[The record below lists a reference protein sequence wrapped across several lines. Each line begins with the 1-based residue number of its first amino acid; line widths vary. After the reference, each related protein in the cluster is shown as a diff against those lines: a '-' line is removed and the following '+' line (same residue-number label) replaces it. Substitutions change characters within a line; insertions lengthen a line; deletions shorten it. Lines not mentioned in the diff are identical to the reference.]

1 MDDIDVKSTRNAALT
16 YIRKESLD
24 IYNRLHSIDEDITFV
39 NQVRLA
45 YKYLP
50 ILPNLR
56 CGAWYTDPSTSV
68 PIPAYFKSTD
78 GHFSNWSFN
87 LRRPNLHLLALVEE
101 QKGMI
106 LVDSTRS
113 GKKIPDALSKTVPI
127 WCAVV
132 NRAIQIRHPEIT
144 TGRDTNLYTP
154 PSTVSSQEHDQIVP
168 LLDGW
173 AEALAKSSYALPQ
186 LLYPLRPMWITPSTS
201 SFPQVGS
208 DSGFYPVICVSASKQ
223 VEDGLERRSSGFT
236 YIQGSGD
243 DHEAWGMGLVPDI
256 FWSHRE
262 ELLTFSQTE
271 LQSLVAS
278 TVAAS
283 STQEGEPP
291 TILSKV
297 GSRLAICQNSGL
309 PSPSLGDDFVYLV
322 LSEVDIYIK
331 GRLQVERIK
340 MSPGKKGQTQFLSTV
355 LPQAMAFVQSA
366 LIKGRSVCVSCD
378 TGKDVSVGVV
388 VTALQIFFDD
398 DGHFTMSSGPRKSET
413 GCLDKQSIR
422 TRLEWIISDRPQ
434 ANPSRS
440 TLKRVN
446 EFLLSPEAYR
456 NAQS

>member
-1 MDDIDVKSTRNAALT
+1 MDDVDARSTRNTALS
-16 YIRKESLD
+16 YIRKEFLD

-45 YKYLP
+45 YKGLP

-106 LVDSTRS
+106 LVDSTRA

-132 NRAIQIRHPEIT
+132 NRAMRIRYPEIT
-144 TGRDTNLYTP
+144 VNWDTELYTP
-154 PSTVSSQEHDQIVP
+154 PSTVSSQEHDQILP

-173 AEALAKSSYALPQ
+173 AEALAKSSYTLPR
-186 LLYPLRPMWITPSTS
+186 LLYSLRPMWITPSTS

-208 DSGFYPVICVSASKQ
+208 DPGFYPVICVSASKQ

-243 DHEAWGMGLVPDI
+243 DHEAWGMGLVPEM
-256 FWSHRE
+256 FWSHKT
-262 ELLTFSQTE
+262 ELLASSQTE
-271 LQSLVAS
+271 LQNLVAS
-278 TVAAS
+278 IVAAS
-283 STQEGEPP
+283 PTQKGEPP
-291 TILSKV
+291 TILSKA

-322 LSEVDIYIK
+322 LSENDVEIGD
-331 GRLQVERIK
+331 GLQVERIK
-340 MSPGKKGQTQFLSTV
+340 TLPGKKGQAQFLSTV
-355 LPQAMAFVQSA
+355 LPQAMAFIQSA
-366 LIKGRSVCVSCD
+366 LFKGRSVCVSCD
-378 TGKDVSVGVV
+378 TGKDVSVGVA
-388 VTALQIFFDD
+388 VTALQMLFDD
-398 DGHFTMSSGPRKSET
+398 NGHLASPQKV
-413 GCLDKQSIR
+413 DKQSIR
-422 TRLEWIISDRPQ
+422 TRLEWIISEWPQ

>member
-1 MDDIDVKSTRNAALT
+1 MNDVDARSTRNAALS
-16 YIRKESLD
+16 YIRKEFLD
-24 IYNRLHSIDEDITFV
+24 IYNRLHSIDEDLTFV

-45 YKYLP
+45 YKDLP
-50 ILPNLR
+50 ILSNLR

-106 LVDSTRS
+106 LVDSTRA

-132 NRAIQIRHPEIT
+132 NRAMRIRHPEIAINW
-144 TGRDTNLYTP
+144 DTELYTP
-154 PSTVSSQEHDQIVP
+154 PSTVSSQEHDQILP

-173 AEALAKSSYALPQ
+173 AEALAKSSYTLPRLQ
-186 LLYPLRPMWITPSTS
+186 YPLRPMWITPSTS

-208 DSGFYPVICVSASKQ
+208 DPGFYPVICVSASKQ

-243 DHEAWGMGLVPDI
+243 DHEAWGMGLVPEM
-256 FWSHRE
+256 FWSHRA
-262 ELLTFSQTE
+262 ELLTSNQTE
-271 LQSLVAS
+271 LQSLIAS
-278 TVAAS
+278 IVAAS
-283 STQEGEPP
+283 PTQRGEPP

-297 GSRLAICQNSGL
+297 ESRLAICQNSGL
-309 PSPSLGDDFVYLV
+309 PCPSLGDDFVYLV
-322 LSEVDIYIK
+322 LSEDDVDV
-331 GRLQVERIK
+331 GGHLQVERIK
-340 MSPGKKGQTQFLSTV
+340 TLPGKKGQTQLLSIV

-366 LIKGRSVCVSCD
+366 LVKGRSVCVSCD

-388 VTALQIFFDD
+388 VTALQMFFDD
-398 DGHFTMSSGPRKSET
+398 NGRLAMTSGPRKGEIE
-413 GCLDKQSIR
+413 CLDKQSIR
-422 TRLEWIISDRPQ
+422 TRLEWIISERPQ

-446 EFLLSPEAYR
+446 EFLLSPETYR

>member
-1 MDDIDVKSTRNAALT
+1 MNDVDARSTRNAALS
-16 YIRKESLD
+16 YIRKEFLD
-24 IYNRLHSIDEDITFV
+24 IYNRLHSIDEDLTFV

-45 YKYLP
+45 YKDLP
-50 ILPNLR
+50 ILSNLR

-106 LVDSTRS
+106 LVDSTRA

-132 NRAIQIRHPEIT
+132 NRAMRIRHPEVAISW
-144 TGRDTNLYTP
+144 DTELYTP
-154 PSTVSSQEHDQIVP
+154 PSTVSSQEHDQILP
-168 LLDGW
+168 FLDGW
-173 AEALAKSSYALPQ
+173 ADALAKSSYALPRLQ
-186 LLYPLRPMWITPSTS
+186 YPLRPMWITPSTS

-208 DSGFYPVICVSASKQ
+208 DPGFYPVICVSASKQ

-243 DHEAWGMGLVPDI
+243 DHEAWGMGLVPEM
-256 FWSHRE
+256 FWSHKAV
-262 ELLTFSQTE
+262 LLTTGQTE
-271 LQSLVAS
+271 LESLVAS
-278 TVAAS
+278 IVAAS
-283 STQEGEPP
+283 PTQKGEPP

-297 GSRLAICQNSGL
+297 GSRLAICQNLGL

-322 LSEVDIYIK
+322 LSEDDVDIGADLSI
-331 GRLQVERIK
+331 ERINTL
-340 MSPGKKGQTQFLSTV
+340 PGKKGQTQLLSTV
-355 LPQAMAFVQSA
+355 LPQAVAFVQSA
-366 LIKGRSVCVSCD
+366 LAKGRSVCVSCD

-388 VTALQIFFDD
+388 VTALQMFFDD
-398 DGHFTMSSGPRKSET
+398 NGHFVMIGPRKV
-413 GCLDKQSIR
+413 DKQSIR
-422 TRLEWIISDRPQ
+422 TRLEWIISERPQ

>member
-1 MDDIDVKSTRNAALT
+1 MDDVDTRSTRNAALS
-16 YIRKESLD
+16 YIRKEFLD
-24 IYNRLHSIDEDITFV
+24 IYNHLHSIDEDITFV
-39 NQVRLA
+39 HQVRLA
-45 YKYLP
+45 YKDLP

-106 LVDSTRS
+106 LVDSTRA

-127 WCAVV
+127 WCTVV
-132 NRAIQIRHPEIT
+132 NRAMRIRHPEMT
-144 TGRDTNLYTP
+144 ANWDTKLYTP
-154 PSTVSSQEHDQIVP
+154 PSTISSQEHDQILP

-173 AEALAKSSYALPQ
+173 AEALANSSYTLPR

-208 DSGFYPVICVSASKQ
+208 DPGFYPIICVSASKQ

-243 DHEAWGMGLVPDI
+243 DHEAWGMGLVPEM
-256 FWSHRE
+256 FWSHKA
-262 ELLTFSQTE
+262 ELLASSQTE
-271 LQSLVAS
+271 LQNLVVSIVTAS
-278 TVAAS
+278 P
-283 STQEGEPP
+283 TQKGEPP

-297 GSRLAICQNSGL
+297 GSRLAICQSSGL
-309 PSPSLGDDFVYLV
+309 SSPSLGDEFVYLV
-322 LSEVDIYIK
+322 LSENDVEI
-331 GRLQVERIK
+331 GETLQVERIK
-340 MSPGKKGQTQFLSTV
+340 TLPGKKGQAQFLSTV
-355 LPQAMAFVQSA
+355 LPRAVTFIQSA
-366 LIKGRSVCVSCD
+366 LAERRSVCVSCD

-388 VTALQIFFDD
+388 VTALQILFDD
-398 DGHFTMSSGPRKSET
+398 NGHLAGPRKLEV
-413 GCLDKQSIR
+413 DKQSIR
-422 TRLEWIISDRPQ
+422 TRLEWIISERPQ

>member
-1 MDDIDVKSTRNAALT
+1 MDDVDTRSTRNAALS
-16 YIRKESLD
+16 YIRKEFLD
-24 IYNRLHSIDEDITFV
+24 IYNHLHSIDEDITFV
-39 NQVRLA
+39 HQVRLA
-45 YKYLP
+45 YKDLP

-106 LVDSTRS
+106 LVDSTRA

-127 WCAVV
+127 WCTVV
-132 NRAIQIRHPEIT
+132 NRAMRIRHPEMT
-144 TGRDTNLYTP
+144 ANWDTKLYTP
-154 PSTVSSQEHDQIVP
+154 PSTISSQEHDQILP

-173 AEALAKSSYALPQ
+173 AEALANSSYTLPR

-208 DSGFYPVICVSASKQ
+208 DPGFYPIVCVSASKQ

-243 DHEAWGMGLVPDI
+243 DHEAWGMGLVPEM
-256 FWSHRE
+256 FWSHKA
-262 ELLTFSQTE
+262 ELLASSQTE
-271 LQSLVAS
+271 LQNLVVS
-278 TVAAS
+278 IVAAS
-283 STQEGEPP
+283 PTQKGEPP

-297 GSRLAICQNSGL
+297 GSRLAICQSSGL
-309 PSPSLGDDFVYLV
+309 PSPSLGDEFVYLV
-322 LSEVDIYIK
+322 LSENDVEI
-331 GRLQVERIK
+331 GETLQVERIK
-340 MSPGKKGQTQFLSTV
+340 TLPGKKGQAQFLSTV
-355 LPQAMAFVQSA
+355 LPRAVTFIQSA
-366 LIKGRSVCVSCD
+366 LAEGRSVCVSCD

-388 VTALQIFFDD
+388 VTALQILFDD
-398 DGHFTMSSGPRKSET
+398 NGHLAGPRKLEV
-413 GCLDKQSIR
+413 DKQSIR
-422 TRLEWIISDRPQ
+422 TRLEWIISERPQ

>member
-1 MDDIDVKSTRNAALT
+1 MDARSTRNATLS
-16 YIRKESLD
+16 YIRKEFLD
-24 IYNRLHSIDEDITFV
+24 IYNRLHSIDEDIAFV

-45 YKYLP
+45 YKDLP

-106 LVDSTRS
+106 LVDSTRT

-132 NRAIQIRHPEIT
+132 NRAMRIRHPEIT
-144 TGRDTNLYTP
+144 INWDTELYAP
-154 PSTVSSQEHDQIVP
+154 PSTVSSQEHDQILP

-173 AEALAKSSYALPQ
+173 AEALAKSSYALPRLQ
-186 LLYPLRPMWITPSTS
+186 YPLRPMWITPSTS

-208 DSGFYPVICVSASKQ
+208 DPGFYPVICVSASKQ

-243 DHEAWGMGLVPDI
+243 DHEAWGMGLVPEM
-256 FWSHRE
+256 FWSHKA
-262 ELLTFSQTE
+262 ELLTSSQTE
-271 LQSLVAS
+271 LQNLVAS
-278 TVAAS
+278 IVAAS
-283 STQEGEPP
+283 PTQKEEPP

-309 PSPSLGDDFVYLV
+309 PSPCLGDDFVYLV
-322 LSEVDIYIK
+322 LSEDDIDI
-331 GRLQVERIK
+331 GNHLQVKRIK
-340 MSPGKKGQTQFLSTV
+340 TLPGKKGQAQLLSTV

-366 LIKGRSVCVSCD
+366 LAKGRSVCVSCS
-378 TGKDVSVGVV
+378 TGKDVSVGIVL
-388 VTALQIFFDD
+388 TTLQMFFDD
-398 DGHFTMSSGPRKSET
+398 NGHFAVPQKA
-413 GCLDKQSIR
+413 DKQSIR
-422 TRLEWIISDRPQ
+422 TRLEWIISERPQ

>member
-1 MDDIDVKSTRNAALT
+1 MDDVDAKSTRNAALS
-16 YIRKESLD
+16 YIRKEFLD

-45 YKYLP
+45 YKDLP

-87 LRRPNLHLLALVEE
+87 LRRPNLHLLALVEQ
-101 QKGMI
+101 QKGII
-106 LVDSTRS
+106 LVDSTRA

-127 WCAVV
+127 WCTVV
-132 NRAIQIRHPEIT
+132 NRAMRIRYPEIT
-144 TGRDTNLYTP
+144 INWDTELYTP
-154 PSTVSSQEHDQIVP
+154 PSTVSSQEHDQILP

-173 AEALAKSSYALPQ
+173 AEALAKSSYALPRLQ
-186 LLYPLRPMWITPSTS
+186 YPLRPMWITPSTS
-201 SFPQVGS
+201 SFPQAGS
-208 DSGFYPVICVSASKQ
+208 DPGFYPVICVSASKQ

-243 DHEAWGMGLVPDI
+243 DHEAWGMGLVPEM
-256 FWSHRE
+256 FWSHKA
-262 ELLTFSQTE
+262 ELLTSSQTE

-278 TVAAS
+278 IVAAS
-283 STQEGEPP
+283 PTQKGEPP

-297 GSRLAICQNSGL
+297 GSRLAICQNSRL
-309 PSPSLGDDFVYLV
+309 PSPSLGDDFMYFV
-322 LSEVDIYIK
+322 LSEDDVDI
-331 GRLQVERIK
+331 GGHLQVERIK
-340 MSPGKKGQTQFLSTV
+340 TLPGKKGQTQLLSTV

-366 LIKGRSVCVSCD
+366 LVKGHSVCVSCD

-388 VTALQIFFDD
+388 VTALQMFFDD
-398 DGHFTMSSGPRKSET
+398 NGHFAMTSGPRKV
-413 GCLDKQSIR
+413 DKQSIR
-422 TRLEWIISDRPQ
+422 TRLEWIISERPQ